1 MGGVGWQISGDFRKL
16 RKVEGAGGGGGRQE
30 LLLESPRA
38 SQRLKKQS
46 RRVSV

>member
-16 RKVEGAGGGGGRQE
+16 RKVEGAGGGGRQE